1 MSLCGVSWHL
11 NNIKKLS
18 YGVGDSNGLG
28 DIIDTMDS
36 QVEPGAEVIN
46 YLFDVSNSKLCAI
59 LYKFSQ
65 C

>member
-1 MSLCGVSWHL
+1 M
-11 NNIKKLS
+11 S

-46 YLFDVSNSKLCAI
+46 YLFDASNSKLCPV
-59 LYKFSQ
+59 LYAFSQ